1 MIVHGLLGCTSY
13 GQCARFAPEH
23 FRREFMAI
31 VEQTIENN
39 ARSTPC

>member
-1 MIVHGLLGCTSY
+1 MIVHGLVGFTWY
-13 GQCARFAPEH
+13 GQWGALVTEH
-23 FRREFMAI
+23 FRRVFMAI